1 MTRNLY
7 FELKPVVWGLSISLI
22 ATTTRNHI
30 NSVLVKQQKFDH
42 LTQGAQ
48 LKNRQW
54 MVWSEFV

>member
-7 FELKPVVWGLSISLI
+7 FELKPVVWGLSISHI

-30 NSVLVKQQKFDH
+30 NSVLVKQQEFDH

-54 MVWSEFV
+54 MVRSEFV